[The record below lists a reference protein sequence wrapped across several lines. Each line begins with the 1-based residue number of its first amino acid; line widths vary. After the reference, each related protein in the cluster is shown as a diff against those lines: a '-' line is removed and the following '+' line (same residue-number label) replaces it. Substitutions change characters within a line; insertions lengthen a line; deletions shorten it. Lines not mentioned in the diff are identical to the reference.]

1 MVDSNE
7 TIMYENGRD
16 YGYEEGFADC
26 RSELMEVIE
35 SLAYEVA
42 KYEYPGQYDY
52 SKDQVEN
59 IMLRAGLN
67 KKYLEK
73 IGGMFYDR

>member
-1 MVDSNE
+1 MIDSNE

-16 YGYEEGFADC
+16 CGYEEGFDDC

-42 KYEYPGQYDY
+42 KYECSGQYDY
-52 SKDQVEN
+52 SKKQIKS
-59 IMLRAGLN
+59 IMLCAGLD
-67 KKYLEK
+67 KKYLGE
-73 IGGMFYDR
+73 

>member
-1 MVDSNE
+1 MIDSNE

-16 YGYEEGFADC
+16 CGYEEGFDDC
-26 RSELMEVIE
+26 RSELMKVIE

-52 SKDQVEN
+52 SKKQIKS
-59 IMLRAGLN
+59 IMLCTGVN
-67 KKYLEK
+67 KKYLGE
-73 IGGMFYDR
+73 

>member
-1 MVDSNE
+1 MIDSNE

-16 YGYEEGFADC
+16 CGYEEGFDDC

-42 KYEYPGQYDY
+42 NHEYPEQYDY
-52 SKDQVEN
+52 SKKQIKS
-59 IMLRAGLN
+59 IMLCAGLD
-67 KKYLEK
+67 KKYLGK
-73 IGGMFYDR
+73 

>member
-16 YGYEEGFADC
+16 YGYEEGFNDC
-26 RSELMEVIE
+26 KSELMEVVE

-42 KYEYPGQYDY
+42 KYEYPAQYEY
-52 SKDQVEN
+52 SKKQIGD
-59 IMLRAGLN
+59 IMLCAGLDE
-67 KKYLEK
+67 KYLEE
-73 IGGMFYDR
+73 

>member
-1 MVDSNE
+1 MKGVILVIDNNE

-16 YGYEEGFADC
+16 CGYEEGFDDC

-42 KYEYPGQYDY
+42 KHEYPEQYEY
-52 SKDQVEN
+52 SKEQIKS
-59 IMLRAGLN
+59 IMLCAGLD
-67 KKYLEK
+67 KKYLGE
-73 IGGMFYDR
+73 